1 MSKPKQI
8 LKLEKQ
14 LGLTLPDL
22 KKGSVLDIRNRNHYQ
37 CNDKGEVKGLN
48 LNANQLTD
56 ISALAGLTGLQ
67 TLYLGGNNISSIKPL
82 LHLLINQYDYPL
94 LCQ

>member
-8 LKLEKQ
+8 LELEKQ

-22 KKGSVLDIRNRNHYQ
+22 KKGSVLDTSNHYQ
-37 CNDKGEVKGLN
+37 CNDKGEVTGLN